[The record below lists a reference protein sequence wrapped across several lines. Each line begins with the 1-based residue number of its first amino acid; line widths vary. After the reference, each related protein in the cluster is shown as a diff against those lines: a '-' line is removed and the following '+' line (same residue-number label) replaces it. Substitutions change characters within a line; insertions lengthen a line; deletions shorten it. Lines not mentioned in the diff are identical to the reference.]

1 MHVNL
6 ARADLTAARHS
17 DTGFTEAPDERPEDG
32 NARAHLRNKF
42 VRSLVFID
50 GGRVDGQRMV
60 GAAFDIGTEM
70 GKDFGHDLD
79 IGNAR
84 HVVEHRLAPSENCC
98 GDKFQRR
105 VLRSGYADFPLE
117 HPVARNDDFLFH
129 ERTPSITMHGKAAPE
144 AEPCNINIPVHPL

>member
-1 MHVNL
+1 
-6 ARADLTAARHS
+6 
-17 DTGFTEAPDERPEDG
+17 
-32 NARAHLRNKF
+32 
-42 VRSLVFID
+42 
-50 GGRVDGQRMV
+50 MV

-70 GKDFGHDLD
+70 SKDFGHDLD
-79 IGNAR
+79 IGNVR
-84 HVVEHRLAPSENCC
+84 HVVEHRLAPSKNRC

-129 ERTPSITMHGKAAPE
+129 ERTPSITMHGKAAPG